1 MKIRTSP
8 LRLGMVFAAVAAAGM
23 ALAQA
28 EVAVG
33 TAPAPAGPELKIG
46 DKAPALNVAK
56 WVKGTPVK
64 SFEPG
69 KVYVVEFWATWC
81 GPCKQSIPHLTELQ
95 KKYAGKVTFNGIS
108 VWEEKDPE
116 NEEYIV
122 KVEDFVKEW
131 GDKMAYN
138 VAADGKEGIMSRT
151 WMEAAKQGGIPTAF
165 IVNQE
170 GRVAWIG
177 HPMADLDEVLQKVV
191 DGKFDI
197 AAAQAQAAKAAQ
209 EEAEMAELF
218 KPLEA
223 SLAVG
228 DPNVTLAEV
237 DKILAKKPDVEP
249 MIGPLKFQMLFEA
262 QKESELYAYTEKAFN
277 GYAKDNAQ
285 LLNQMAWT
293 IVENADKKLAKP
305 NYELSIKVAER
316 AAELTKNED
325 AAILDTLAFAHF
337 KKGNYKKAIDLQ
349 TKAVALLDKSD
360 YPDEMKAEIKG
371 RLAEFK
377 KKG

>member
-8 LRLGMVFAAVAAAGM
+8 LRLGMVFAAAAAASM
-23 ALAQA
+23 ALAQTG
-28 EVAVG
+28 VA

-46 DKAPALNVAK
+46 DKAPALQVAK
-56 WVKGTPVK
+56 WLKGTPVK
-64 SFEPG
+64 AFEPG

-95 KKYAGKVTFNGIS
+95 KKYAGRVTFNGIS
-108 VWEEKDPE
+108 VWEEQNPE
-116 NEEYIV
+116 SEAYIA

-165 IVNQE
+165 VVNQE

-177 HPMADLDEVLQKVV
+177 HPMAELDEVLQKVV

-197 AAAQAQAAKAAQ
+197 AAAQAQAAKTAQ

-228 DPNVTLAEV
+228 DPNVTLTEI
-237 DKILAKKPDVEP
+237 DKILTKRPDTEP
-249 MIGPLKFQMLFEA
+249 MIGPLKFQMLFDA
-262 QKESELYAYTEKAFN
+262 QKETELYAYTEKAFN

-285 LLNQMAWT
+285 FLNQMAWT

-316 AAELTKNED
+316 AAELTKSED

-337 KKGNYKKAIDLQ
+337 KKGNYKKAVEIQ

-371 RLAEFK
+371 RLEEFK